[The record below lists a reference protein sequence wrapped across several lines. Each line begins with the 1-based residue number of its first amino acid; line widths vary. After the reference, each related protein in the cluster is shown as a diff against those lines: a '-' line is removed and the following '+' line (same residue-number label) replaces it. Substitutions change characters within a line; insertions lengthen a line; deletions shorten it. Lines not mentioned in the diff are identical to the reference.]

1 MRHSTILAAIAGV
14 LTCAVLTAQAGD
26 VYKYTDERG
35 NTMYTDR
42 PMPGAI
48 KVSSGA
54 VRISSAAQRPPEVA
68 ERNAAAEQSATN
80 QQLAA
85 SNQRIAQGQSDARA
99 AAQVAKDLESSRAE
113 RCKQARDNYNTTINS
128 RRLYTQDKDGNR
140 QYLSDSQIASER
152 LEARKAVDAICGPQ
166 G

>member
-1 MRHSTILAAIAGV
+1 MRHSKILAAIAGV

-54 VRISSAAQRPPEVA
+54 VRPSEVTQRNYDAQ
-68 ERNAAAEQSATN
+68 QATNN

-85 SNQRIAQGQSDARA
+85 TNQRITQGQGDARA

-128 RRLYTQDKDGNR
+128 RRLYTTDKDGNR
-140 QYLSDSQIASER
+140 QYLSDTQIASER
-152 LEARKAVDAICGPQ
+152 LEARKTVDAICGPQ

>member
-1 MRHSTILAAIAGV
+1 MRHSTIIAAIAGV
-14 LTCAVLTAQAGD
+14 LVCTAVQAGD

-48 KVSSGA
+48 RVSSA
-54 VRISSAAQRPPEVA
+54 VQRPAEVTERNSSAQR
-68 ERNAAAEQSATN
+68 AADN

-85 SNQRIAQGQSDARA
+85 SNQRVAQGQADSRA
-99 AAQVAKDLESSRAE
+99 AAQVAKDLEATRAA
-113 RCKQARDNYNTTINS
+113 RCKEARDNYTTAITS
-128 RRLYTQDKDGNR
+128 RRLYTTDKDGNR
-140 QYLSDSQIASER
+140 AYLSDSQIAAER
-152 LEARKAVDAICGPQ
+152 IEAQKAVESICGPQ

>member
-1 MRHSTILAAIAGV
+1 MRHSTIIAVFVGV
-14 LTCAVLTAQAGD
+14 LTCTAVQAGD
-26 VYKYTDERG
+26 VYKYTDASG

-42 PMPGAI
+42 PMPGA
-48 KVSSGA
+48 
-54 VRISSAAQRPPEVA
+54 VRISSGAQRPPEVA
-68 ERNAAAEQSATN
+68 ARNSAAEQAANN

-99 AAQVAKDLESSRAE
+99 AAQVAKDLEATRVE

-128 RRLYTQDKDGNR
+128 RRLYTTDKDGNR
-140 QYLSDSQIASER
+140 QYLSDTQIAAER
-152 LEARKAVDAICGPQ
+152 IEAQKSVDAICGPQ

>member
-1 MRHSTILAAIAGV
+1 MRHSTIIAVIVGV
-14 LTCAVLTAQAGD
+14 LTCTAVQAGD

-42 PMPGAI
+42 PMPGA
-48 KVSSGA
+48 
-54 VRISSAAQRPPEVA
+54 VRISSSSQRPREVT
-68 ERNAAAEQSATN
+68 ERNTAAEQSAGN

-99 AAQVAKDLESSRAE
+99 AAQVAKDLEATRAE

-128 RRLYTQDKDGNR
+128 RRLYTTDKDGNR
-140 QYLSDSQIASER
+140 QYLSDTQLAAER
-152 LEARKAVDAICGPQ
+152 IEAQKAVEAICGPQ

>member
-1 MRHSTILAAIAGV
+1 MRHSTILAVIAGV
-14 LTCAVLTAQAGD
+14 LTCTAVQAGD

-48 KVSSGA
+48 RVSSA
-54 VRISSAAQRPPEVA
+54 SVRPAEVT
-68 ERNAAAEQSATN
+68 ERNYASQQAANN

-85 SNQRIAQGQSDARA
+85 SNQRIEDNKADARA
-99 AAQVAKDLESSRAE
+99 AEQVAKDLEATRAE
-113 RCKQARDNYNTTINS
+113 RCKQARDNYATTINS
-128 RRLYTQDKDGNR
+128 RRLYTTDKDGNR
-140 QYLSDSQIASER
+140 SYLSDTQIAAER
-152 LEARKAVDAICGPQ
+152 LQAAKAVEAICGPQ

>member
-1 MRHSTILAAIAGV
+1 MRHTTIIAAIAGV
-14 LTCAVLTAQAGD
+14 LVCTAVQAGD

-48 KVSSGA
+48 RVSSA
-54 VRISSAAQRPPEVA
+54 LQRPAEVTERNHAAQ
-68 ERNAAAEQSATN
+68 QSANN

-85 SNQRIAQGQSDARA
+85 SSQRIAQGQADSRA
-99 AAQVAKDLESSRAE
+99 AAQVAKDLEASRAE
-113 RCKQARDNYNTTINS
+113 RCKQARDNYNTTITS
-128 RRLYTQDKDGNR
+128 RRLYTTDKDGNR
-140 QYLSDSQIASER
+140 SYLSESQLAAER
-152 LEARKAVDAICGPQ
+152 IEAQKAVESICGPQ

>member
-1 MRHSTILAAIAGV
+1 MRHSTIIAVIVGV
-14 LTCAVLTAQAGD
+14 LTCTAVQAGD

-42 PMPGAI
+42 PMPGA
-48 KVSSGA
+48 
-54 VRISSAAQRPPEVA
+54 VRISAGAQRPPEVA
-68 ERNAAAEQSATN
+68 ARNASAEQSATN

-85 SNQRIAQGQSDARA
+85 SNQRIAQGQQDARA
-99 AAQVAKDLESSRAE
+99 AAQVAKDLEASRAA

-128 RRLYTQDKDGNR
+128 RRLYTTDKDGNR

-152 LEARKAVDAICGPQ
+152 IEAQKSVDAICGPQ